1 MAFED
6 LPADED
12 AEDAVVA
19 EDDGGEGLRGGCGT
33 EGIFSQRLALCMI
46 FGYTA
51 ELMSTASEISAAIR
65 CLPVGERWDLL
76 HEFADELWAEWDAQ
90 IESDVKSGRLD
101 DFVSEARD
109 ELRRFVI
116 LDG

>member
-1 MAFED
+1 
-6 LPADED
+6 
-12 AEDAVVA
+12 
-19 EDDGGEGLRGGCGT
+19 
-33 EGIFSQRLALCMI
+33 MI

-51 ELMSTASEISAAIR
+51 ELMSTASEIFAAIR

-101 DFVSEARD
+101 DFISEARD
-109 ELRRFVI
+109 DLLSVVTA
-116 LDG
+116 DD

>member
-12 AEDAVVA
+12 AEDA

-101 DFVSEARD
+101 DFISEARD
-109 ELRRFVI
+109 DLLSVVTA
-116 LDG
+116 DD

>member
-1 MAFED
+1 M
-6 LPADED
+6 
-12 AEDAVVA
+12 
-19 EDDGGEGLRGGCGT
+19 RGGCGT